1 LASHQPTAK
10 VTGVQTV
17 KSILANF
24 LPHFNLSVMKKIIV
38 TLVISFFYSCLFS
51 QSTYYAAAKAGLT
64 LREQPN
70 TNSKIIDKI
79 PYGEKLLTPS
89 VDTEAKAPVAIST
102 EGFNGHWWKATYN
115 NKTGYIVSSYVLPL
129 APPKAGVKTLP
140 DYFAQVS
147 SKTGSP
153 LIVKR
158 SDAALNET
166 GESTL
171 TKQLYKNGMEWHT
184 TQAYENGS
192 AVYLLPDFTIEQS
205 FLLLRLIGQ
214 YPDLIAEK
222 DIFPTKNSTVKNA
235 VGDKSIEV
243 EREKYDGRPG
253 PVRKIKITSAQGAV
267 TEFEI
272 YTLDTQA
279 VIFWSSGV

>member
-1 LASHQPTAK
+1 
-10 VTGVQTV
+10 
-17 KSILANF
+17 
-24 LPHFNLSVMKKIIV
+24 MKKIII
-38 TLVISFFYSCLFS
+38 TLVISFFCSSSFS
-51 QSTYYAAAKAGLT
+51 QHIYYAAAKAGLS
-64 LREQPN
+64 LREKPN
-70 TNSKIIDKI
+70 TNSTVLEKI
-79 PYGEKLLTPS
+79 PYGASLTTFA
-89 VDTEAKAPVAIST
+89 DTLAPVAIST
-102 EGFNGHWWKATYN
+102 EGFSGHWWKATYN

-129 APPKAGVKTLP
+129 APPKAGIKTLP

-147 SKTGSP
+147 TKAGSP
-153 LIVKR
+153 LVIKN
-158 SDAALNET
+158 SDATLNEA

-184 TQAYENGS
+184 TQSYENGS
-192 AVYLLPDFTIEQS
+192 AVYLVPDFTVEQC

-214 YPDLIAEK
+214 YSDIIAEK
-222 DIFPTKNSTVKNA
+222 DVFPTKNSTVKNA

-253 PVRKIKITSAQGAV
+253 PVKKIKITSAQGAV

-279 VIFWSSGV
+279 VIYWTSGV